1 MGRRKKNESTNI
13 DNQENIPVDLEPV
26 EIEKEPAELL
36 IDEEFEKIFN
46 KERTLR
52 KPKIFMSNNPKTSI
66 WRWGGQYGMTPC
78 YLYSRILSVYY
89 DKKICLSRAE
99 TMKIYK
105 QDTFKKN
112 RFNHF
117 SLKNFWFAKPI
128 DFYEFLIKKF
138 KEIRNVD

>member
-1 MGRRKKNESTNI
+1 MGRKKKNIES
-13 DNQENIPVDLEPV
+13 DNLMESENIQDS
-26 EIEKEPAELL
+26 EIEESEKKGLSS
-36 IDEEFEKIFN
+36 EEFEKIFKN
-46 KERTLR
+46 ERTLR
-52 KPKIFMSNNPKTSI
+52 KPKIFMSNNPETSI
-66 WRWGGQYGMTPC
+66 WRWGGQYGMTPA

-105 QDTFKKN
+105 QDTFKKKK
-112 RFNHF
+112 FSHF

-138 KEIRNVD
+138 KEIRNVK